1 MKNTLK
7 AKRIKGIII
16 KILIIV
22 LSFLF
27 FWWLYSIYNE
37 IEVADNSNLKTEIE
51 AQRTVLTVEEA
62 EKTSKT
68 VSDTIEQANK
78 AVVGISKIKNMGRS
92 VFSNNSSSNLGI
104 GTGFIVSE
112 NGYIV
117 TNAHV
122 SGEKYSSCYVTLENG
137 KVYTGIVQWSDT
149 NLDLSIVKINMKNL
163 DYVKLGNSSNVKI
176 GETVYAIGNPVGYE
190 FQRTVTSGI
199 ISAIDR
205 TIKFTENDQ
214 EIYMADLIQTDATI
228 NPGNSGGPLIKP
240 DGSVIAINSVKI
252 TTAEGIG
259 FAVPIN
265 VIKPIIEKY
274 AVEGEF
280 EEASIGIFAYD
291 KNVIAYLDETLNIET
306 GIYVE
311 DITKGSASDQAGLKK
326 GDIITKIDEK
336 NLSKMNDLREYI
348 YSKKPNDEVTLTV
361 QRNRNISEIKLKLGK
376 K

>member
-1 MKNTLK
+1 M
-7 AKRIKGIII
+7 
-16 KILIIV
+16 
-22 LSFLF
+22 
-27 FWWLYSIYNE
+27 
-37 IEVADNSNLKTEIE
+37 
-51 AQRTVLTVEEA
+51 
-62 EKTSKT
+62 
-68 VSDTIEQANK
+68 
-78 AVVGISKIKNMGRS
+78 
-92 VFSNNSSSNLGI
+92 
-104 GTGFIVSE
+104 
-112 NGYIV
+112 
-117 TNAHV
+117 
-122 SGEKYSSCYVTLENG
+122 
-137 KVYTGIVQWSDT
+137 YTGIVQWSDT